1 MLSSF
6 ALSWVDKVTTGTL
19 SFVLVIVNVGS
30 WLAIRLSI
38 IKHVADQVKIRL
50 ISQLING
57 ISNVLQKVLKY
68 FNGALILTFFVPP
81 FPVLSAI
88 FVLNLSEVLLLFS
101 LEKSAIS
108 PLSFINGSSLYYCHK
123 LPDV

>member
-101 LEKSAIS
+101 VEKSAIS

-123 LPDV
+123 LPHV

>member
-1 MLSSF
+1 MFSSF

-68 FNGALILTFFVPP
+68 FNGALILTFFVPL
-81 FPVLSAI
+81 FPVLSAF

-101 LEKSAIS
+101 VEKSAIS

>member
-101 LEKSAIS
+101 VEKSAIS

>member
-81 FPVLSAI
+81 FRVLSAI

-101 LEKSAIS
+101 VEKSAIS

>member
-1 MLSSF
+1 MFSSF

-19 SFVLVIVNVGS
+19 NFVLVIVNVGS

-101 LEKSAIS
+101 VEKSAIS
-108 PLSFINGSSLYYCHK
+108 PLSFING
-123 LPDV
+123 